1 MHVITMNGGGGSGWK
16 QDFTNIPTDC
26 KKSKGFDFA
35 KCIERYTY
43 ATNETVPNIND
54 SVTINYHFSGS
65 YFGIVQID
73 SDDRS
78 WRNYKSCVN
87 NFPD

>member
-1 MHVITMNGGGGSGWK
+1 MHVITMTGGDGSGWK
-16 QDFTNIPTDC
+16 KDFTNIPTDC

-54 SVTINYHFSGS
+54 STTINYYFSD
-65 YFGIVQID
+65 F
-73 SDDRS
+73 DDRS